1 MEKVFISQSHQSR
14 LILVFLGW
22 GMDASP
28 FVNLRKNGFDVLVVY
43 DYTGM
48 DDAAAR
54 DNAFALLVHEAE
66 RYEEV
71 VVVAWSFGVRIAADF
86 LTGCRMHLPVTRA
99 IAINGTTSHVHD
111 TKGIPQAIFN
121 GTLEHLSEASVR
133 KFNRRM
139 FASAASFAD
148 YMTHAPA
155 RSFDSLK
162 SELATFAR
170 ISPSDN
176 CGMFNLAIAGEAD
189 AIFPVRNQL
198 AAWAGVQ
205 TETMP
210 GAPHFIDLHSILDNF
225 IVDKHMVAE
234 RFKRAAD
241 TYSDHAGPQLEV
253 ARRLWELA
261 VPHVNKALGTS
272 SRTVAPRLLEIG
284 SGCGFLTRL
293 YLPSLPSD
301 TQVELW
307 DLTTPPSWLSV
318 KAATF
323 RQCDAET
330 EICATAPGSY
340 NCVLSASTIQ
350 WFNSPADFLPRMARA
365 MAPGAIAAIAVY
377 GPATYREIS
386 ALTGRG
392 LRYLSMEQLCDAAG
406 KSGLEIIAANSE
418 TTLQT
423 FTDASALLRHMKLTG
438 VNGNSSST
446 ALAMKIMRALPAG
459 QPAGLTYNP
468 IYLILKKHD

>member
-48 DDAAAR
+48 DDAAVR
-54 DNAFALLVHEAE
+54 DNAFARLVREAE
-66 RYEEV
+66 RYEEI

-99 IAINGTTSHVHD
+99 IAINGTTSHIHD
-111 TKGIPQAIFN
+111 TKGIPQPIFN

-139 FASAASFAD
+139 FASADAFAD

-162 SELATFAR
+162 SELATFAH

-198 AAWAGVQ
+198 TAWSGVE
-205 TETMP
+205 TETIA
-210 GAPHFIDLHSILDNF
+210 GAPHFIDLQTILDNF
-225 IVDKHMVAE
+225 IVDKHLVAE

-261 VPHVNKALGTS
+261 APHVNKALGTS
-272 SRTVAPRLLEIG
+272 SRTVAPRVLEIG

-293 YLPSLPSD
+293 YMPSLPSG
-301 TQVELW
+301 THVELW
-307 DLTTPPSWLSV
+307 DLTTPPSWLPEKST
-318 KAATF
+318 TF

-330 EICATAPGSY
+330 EICAAEPDGY

-350 WFNSPADFLPRMARA
+350 WFNSPADFIPRMARA

-423 FTDASALLRHMKLTG
+423 FTDASAMLRHMKLTG

>member
-22 GMDASP
+22 GMDSSP
-28 FVNLRKNGFDVLVVY
+28 FANLRKNGFDVLVVY

-48 DDAAAR
+48 DDAAVR
-54 DNAFALLVHEAE
+54 DNAFARLVREAE
-66 RYEEV
+66 RYEEI

-99 IAINGTTSHVHD
+99 IAINGTTNHIHD
-111 TKGIPQAIFN
+111 TKGIPQPIFN
-121 GTLEHLSEASVR
+121 GTLAHLSEASVR

-139 FASAASFAD
+139 FASAGSFAD

-162 SELATFAR
+162 SELATFAH

-198 AAWAGVQ
+198 TAWSGVE
-205 TETMP
+205 TETIAS
-210 GAPHFIDLHSILDNF
+210 APHFIDLQTILDNF
-225 IVDKHMVAE
+225 IVDKHLVAE

-241 TYSDHAGPQLEV
+241 TYSDHAGPQHEV

-261 VPHVNKALGTS
+261 APHVNHAL
-272 SRTVAPRLLEIG
+272 APSKLTAPARLLEIG

-293 YLPSLPSD
+293 YMPSLPSG

-307 DLTTPPSWLSV
+307 DLTTPPSWLSD
-318 KAATF
+318 KAASF

-330 EICATAPGSY
+330 EICATTPGSY

-350 WFNSPADFLPRMARA
+350 WFNSPADFLPRMACA
-365 MAPGAIAAIAVY
+365 MSPDAIAAIAVY
-377 GPATYREIS
+377 GPATYKEIS
-386 ALTGRG
+386 SLTGRG
-392 LRYLSMEQLCDAAG
+392 LRYLSMQQLCDAAK
-406 KSGLEIIAANSE
+406 KSGLEIIAASSE
-418 TTLQT
+418 TTVQR
-423 FTDASALLRHMKLTG
+423 FTDASAMLRHMKLTG

-446 ALAMKIMRALPAG
+446 ALAMKIMRAFPAG
-459 QPAGLTYNP
+459 QPVELTYNP

>member
-22 GMDASP
+22 GMDVRP
-28 FVNLRKNGFDVLVVY
+28 FSALRKNGFDVLAVY
-43 DYTGM
+43 DYTGL
-48 DDAAAR
+48 DDTAVR
-54 DNAFALLVHEAE
+54 DLEFTRLANEAE
-66 RYEEV
+66 RYEEIV
-71 VVVAWSFGVRIAADF
+71 VAAWSFGVRIAADF
-86 LTGCRMHLPVTRA
+86 LAGCRMHLPITRA
-99 IAINGTTSHVHD
+99 IAINGTTSHIHD

-121 GTLEHLSEASVR
+121 GTLEHLSEALVR

-155 RSFDSLK
+155 RSFNSLK

-205 TETMP
+205 TETMQ
-210 GAPHFIDLHSILDNF
+210 GAPHFIDLQSILDNL
-225 IVDKHMVAE
+225 IVDKHLVAE

-253 ARRLWELA
+253 TRRLWELA
-261 VPHVNKALGTS
+261 APHVNKALGTS
-272 SRTVAPRLLEIG
+272 SQTVAPRLLEIG

-307 DLTTPPSWLSV
+307 DLTTRPSWLSV

-330 EICATAPGSY
+330 EICATAPGRY

-423 FTDASALLRHMKLTG
+423 FTDASAMLRHMKLTG

>member
-28 FVNLRKNGFDVLVVY
+28 FVNLRKNGFDVLAVY
-43 DYTGM
+43 DYTGL
-48 DDAAAR
+48 DDTAVR
-54 DNAFALLVHEAE
+54 DLEFTRLANEAE

-86 LTGCRMHLPVTRA
+86 LAGCRMHLPVTRA

-155 RSFDSLK
+155 RSFNSLK

-170 ISPSDN
+170 IPAADDCS
-176 CGMFNLAIAGEAD
+176 MFNLAIAGEAD

-198 AAWAGVQ
+198 AAWAGVE

-210 GAPHFIDLHSILDNF
+210 GAPHFIDLHSILDNL
-225 IVDKHMVAE
+225 IVDKHLVAE

-261 VPHVNKALGTS
+261 APHVNKALGTS
-272 SRTVAPRLLEIG
+272 SRTVAPRVLEIG

-307 DLTTPPSWLSV
+307 DLTTPPSWLSH

-423 FTDASALLRHMKLTG
+423 FTDASAMLRHMKLTG

>member
-28 FVNLRKNGFDVLVVY
+28 FANLRKNGFDVLAVY
-43 DYTGM
+43 DYTGL
-48 DDAAAR
+48 DDTAVR
-54 DNAFALLVHEAE
+54 DLEFTRLANEAE
-66 RYEEV
+66 RYEEIV
-71 VVVAWSFGVRIAADF
+71 VAAWSFGVRIAADF
-86 LTGCRMHLPVTRA
+86 LAGCRMHLPITRA
-99 IAINGTTSHVHD
+99 IAINGTTSHIHD

-148 YMTHAPA
+148 YMTQAPA
-155 RSFDSLK
+155 RGFDSLK

-205 TETMP
+205 TETMS
-210 GAPHFIDLHSILDNF
+210 GAPHFIDLQSLLDNL
-225 IVDKHMVAE
+225 IVDKHLVAE

-261 VPHVNKALGTS
+261 APHVNKALGTS
-272 SRTVAPRLLEIG
+272 SRTVAPRVLEIG

-330 EICATAPGSY
+330 EICATAPGRY

-423 FTDASALLRHMKLTG
+423 FTDASAMLRHMKLTG

-446 ALAMKIMRALPAG
+446 ALAMKIMRAFPTG
-459 QPAGLTYNP
+459 QPVELTYNP
-468 IYLILKKHD
+468 LYLILKKHD

>member
-28 FVNLRKNGFDVLVVY
+28 FANLRKNGFDVLVVY
-43 DYTGM
+43 DYTGL
-48 DDAAAR
+48 DDAATR
-54 DNAFALLVHEAE
+54 DNAFARLVREAE

-86 LTGCRMHLPVTRA
+86 LAGCRMHLPVTRA
-99 IAINGTTSHVHD
+99 IAINGTTSHIHD

-139 FASAASFAD
+139 FDSADSFAD
-148 YMTHAPA
+148 YMLHAPA

-170 ISPSDN
+170 ISPADD
-176 CGMFNLAIAGEAD
+176 CGMFNIAIAGEAD

-198 AAWAGVQ
+198 ASWNGVE
-205 TETMP
+205 TETIA
-210 GAPHFIDLHSILDNF
+210 GAPHFIDLQTILDNF
-225 IVDKHMVAE
+225 IVDKHLVAE

-241 TYSDHAGPQLEV
+241 TYSDHAGPQNEV

-261 VPHVNKALGTS
+261 ATHVNLALVS
-272 SRTVAPRLLEIG
+272 SARTTAARLLEIG

-293 YLPSLPSD
+293 YMPSLPAG

-307 DLTTPPSWLSV
+307 DLTTPPSWLPE
-318 KAATF
+318 KATTF

-330 EICATAPGSY
+330 EICTAGTGSY
-340 NCVLSASTIQ
+340 SCVLSASTIQ

-365 MAPGAIAAIAVY
+365 MTPDAIAAIAVY

-386 ALTGRG
+386 SLTGRG
-392 LRYLSMEQLCDAAG
+392 LHYLSMQQLCDAAQ
-406 KSGLEIIAANSE
+406 KSGLEVIAASSE
-418 TTLQT
+418 TTAQR
-423 FTDASALLRHMKLTG
+423 FADAAAMLRHMKLTG

-446 ALAMKIMRALPAG
+446 ALAMKIMRAFPAG
-459 QPAGLTYNP
+459 QPVELTYNP

>member
-22 GMDASP
+22 GMNASP

-54 DNAFALLVHEAE
+54 DNAFALLVREAE

-86 LTGCRMHLPVTRA
+86 LAGCRMHLPVTRA

-148 YMTHAPA
+148 YMTQAPA
-155 RSFDSLK
+155 RGFDSLK

-170 ISPSDN
+170 ISAADD

-205 TETMP
+205 TEIMA
-210 GAPHFIDLHSILDNF
+210 GASHFIDLQTILDNF
-225 IVDKHMVAE
+225 IVDKRLVAE
-234 RFKRAAD
+234 RFQRAAD

-261 VPHVNKALGTS
+261 APHVNKALGTS
-272 SRTVAPRLLEIG
+272 SRTVAPRVLEIG

-307 DLTTPPSWLSV
+307 DLTTRPSWLSV

-330 EICATAPGSY
+330 EICATAPGRY

-423 FTDASALLRHMKLTG
+423 FTDASAMLRHMKLTG

-446 ALAMKIMRALPAG
+446 ALAMKIMRAFPTG
-459 QPAGLTYNP
+459 QPVELTYNP
-468 IYLILKKHD
+468 LYLILKKHD